1 MENEDTTKIAK
12 ILIVDKGKVLLL
24 KSKRLQKFHLPGGH
38 IHINE
43 SFSQG
48 LRREVKEE
56 TGLYV
61 SWCKIIF
68 SKFNFKLY
76 KGGVYP
82 GVVKISDEHDGFV
95 WAKIEQAHIYNLCNF
110 TKRDIAW
117 LQKNWEQYKIRRKLI
132 KKPLDNFEEIE

>member
-1 MENEDTTKIAK
+1 MESEDTNKIAK
-12 ILIVDKGKVLLL
+12 ILLLDKGKVLLL

-38 IHINE
+38 IHTNE

-61 SWCKIIF
+61 SWCKIVF

-76 KGGVYP
+76 KGGIYP

-95 WAKIEQAHIYNLCNF
+95 WAKIEHAHRYNLCNF

-117 LQKNWEQYKIRRKLI
+117 LQQNWEHYKIKRKLA
-132 KKPLDNFEEIE
+132 KKPLENLEEIE

>member
-1 MENEDTTKIAK
+1 MENEDTDKIAK

-24 KSKRLQKFHLPGGH
+24 KSKKLQKFHLPGGH
-38 IHINE
+38 IHKNE

-48 LRREVKEE
+48 LRREVNEE

-82 GVVKISDEHDGFV
+82 GIVKISDEHDGFV
-95 WAKIEQAHIYNLCNF
+95 WAKIEQAHKYNLCNF
-110 TKRDIAW
+110 TKRDITW
-117 LQKNWEQYKIRRKLI
+117 LQKNWEQYKLSKRLV
-132 KKPLDNFEEIE
+132 KKPLDNYTDLD

>member
-1 MENEDTTKIAK
+1 MYMEKLDSDKISK

-38 IHINE
+38 IYKNE
-43 SFSQG
+43 SFTQG
-48 LRREVKEE
+48 LRREVVEE
-56 TGLYV
+56 TGLYI

-68 SKFNFKLY
+68 SKVNFKLY

-95 WAKIEQAHIYNLCNF
+95 WAKIETAHKYNLCNF

-117 LQKNWEQYKIRRKLI
+117 LQIDWENYKNRKRLE
-132 KKPLDNFEEIE
+132 KKSVDN

>member
-1 MENEDTTKIAK
+1 MENEDTDKIAK

-24 KSKRLQKFHLPGGH
+24 KSKKLQKFHLPGGH
-38 IHINE
+38 IHTNE
-43 SFSQG
+43 SFNQG

-61 SWCKIIF
+61 SWCKIVF

-76 KGGVYP
+76 KGGVYT
-82 GVVKISDEHDGFV
+82 GVVKISNEHDGFV
-95 WAKIEQAHIYNLCNF
+95 WAKIEHAHRYNLCNY
-110 TKRDIAW
+110 TKRDIDW
-117 LQKNWEQYKIRRKLI
+117 LQKNWQQYKIRSKLV

>member
-1 MENEDTTKIAK
+1 MENEDTDKIAK

-24 KSKRLQKFHLPGGH
+24 KSKKLQKFHLPGGH
-38 IHINE
+38 IQENE
-43 SFSQG
+43 SFNQG

-95 WAKIEQAHIYNLCNF
+95 WAKIEHAHRYNLCNF

-117 LQKNWEQYKIRRKLI
+117 LQKNWENYKMKRKLV
-132 KKPLDNFEEIE
+132 KKPLDNYEELE